1 MIDCPG
7 ILILSSPDPVNKP
20 FTLGGRLLPCL
31 LHLKILLLCL
41 RDSNKRRCYRSVHLA
56 KRLARH
62 DVSLYSY
69 LYRTETRTYS
79 PQEKN
84 CSEASHSIYPRPCQ
98 SFLRYPHGSPLLS

>member
-62 DVSLYSY
+62 DISLYSY
-69 LYRTETRTYS
+69 LYRTETRTYT
-79 PQEKN
+79 PQEKGG
-84 CSEASHSIYPRPCQ
+84 AGAARAGGPRPGRAGRRGPRGAPRR
-98 SFLRYPHGSPLLS
+98 S